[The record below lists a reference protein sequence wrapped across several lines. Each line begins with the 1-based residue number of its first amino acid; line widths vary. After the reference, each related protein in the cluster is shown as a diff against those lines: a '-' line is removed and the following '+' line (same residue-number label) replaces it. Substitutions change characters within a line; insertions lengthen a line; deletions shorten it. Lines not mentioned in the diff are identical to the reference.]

1 MKRTLLRLFA
11 VAAIASF
18 SSSMGAWEM
27 KQGPMMTKWA
37 NEIDPQN
44 VMPEYPRPQMVR
56 GDWMNLN
63 GVWDLRKGSPN
74 ENYSSSFGYNQ
85 EILVPFPLE
94 SALSGVME
102 KSDEQCYWYR
112 RTFEVPA
119 NMAGKNILLH
129 FGAVDW
135 EAKVFVN
142 GKEVGSH
149 TGGYTPFYFDITD
162 ALKAS
167 GPQEIAVYIYDN
179 TGSQGQPTGKQS
191 KNPEICWYTAV
202 SGIWQTVWIEAVDP
216 TFISSL
222 EMEPNLDNKRLY
234 LVVNSDNAGT
244 DVKYDATVKDKDGNV
259 VGSVKDAT
267 PGANVTIDFT
277 DEVKPWSPDTPYL
290 YDLDIELKK
299 GGKVVDKVESYCAMR
314 KIEVK
319 KDANNLP
326 RIYLN
331 NEQIFQMG
339 PLDQGWWPDGLYTAP
354 CDEALLYDVKV
365 MKDLGFNMVRKHI
378 KTEPARWYYY
388 CDREGL
394 LVWQDMPSPN
404 MVAGHE
410 SFAKS
415 NFEKEAEEIVKYL
428 KNFPSI
434 VHWIVFNEGWGQF
447 DTMYMTGKVIGW
459 VNRLT
464 PSRFGK
470 ASLVCCASGWTDY
483 EIGDIV
489 DTHSYPSPSCASNA
503 NRAAVCGEYGGITL
517 KVPGHIWPGGD
528 FQYTTVEA
536 PEDFTA
542 YFGNLCKEIQNYYLD
557 GLNAAVYTQI
567 SDVEI
572 EKNGLMT
579 YDRKVLK
586 PSSPYSE
593 LKDCIVECINL
604 PQTDLKVKTILS
616 TAKDH
621 KYTWRYTFDNVP
633 RHWFEKGFNDSEW
646 KSGLAAFGSMN
657 APNDKLIGTKWNTN
671 SIHMRRWFYLGD
683 LSQEVI
689 DNLKFKVFHD
699 DDIVIYLNGVPAA
712 NKGGYGMSYTNVDI
726 SQDALAT
733 LKPNSWNLLAVEGR
747 QGSGEQIM
755 DVGLSVIVAEDFD
768 YTENFDDLQN
778 PEYVDFQEPASV
790 TSPKFQKLTQDFKHT
805 EDRNNVAWADFFN
818 DGKLEVVYTGN
829 DPHATSFN
837 KPMSVIY
844 SYAGNDNF
852 TEKSNILNNCFYAC
866 PVAFDY
872 DNDGNM
878 DLLVAGLKTLNY
890 DNGVDDMAAFLYHNN
905 GNGVFEEVNSATRD
919 GNNMGIYPLYNDMGG
934 GRGKHWISVGD
945 YDNDGYQDIVMT
957 GRDDYEV
964 TEEDGKT
971 YTYNNRRV
979 VYLYHN
985 EQGRGFKRVDNPLDG
1000 VSPFAALA
1008 AGSVYFADMDNDGFL
1023 DIVASG
1029 YGVGEGNLHVYW
1041 NNGDGTFSEE
1051 AQKLSGSYNSSCA
1064 VGDFNNDGFQ
1074 DILVTG
1080 YAKPG
1085 GSFGKSFFI
1094 YRNNGDHT
1102 FTIFQQEFCGFEG
1115 VDGALPALG
1124 DINNDGLIDILTG
1137 GHSDTNG
1144 HEITS
1149 WAYINQGD
1157 FSFVPTMTYFTDIK
1171 GTNSF
1176 ARISH
1181 GNNHLIDYN
1190 GDGFLDAWLMGWT
1203 AGGCGKGSDCA
1214 TVLYKNTSA
1223 VEANVAP
1230 EAPSNISAQYD
1241 KSKQTVTLSW
1251 TAPKDDTTPAEALR
1265 YNVFWTKK
1273 DSGKVASVLPV
1284 NVSTG
1289 FIKTDELTAALTS
1302 TSITISIPWEDAEY
1316 EWGVQAIDN
1325 GKAAGKFATGSFNPT
1340 QAASVKSVADTE
1352 NKIRV
1357 VGNTIHYT
1365 LSPSFS
1371 SITICKDSGVSVY
1384 TARDRRKDIV
1394 SGLTQGVY
1402 IARISGSKA
1411 IETYKLV
1418 VK

>member
-1 MKRTLLRLFA
+1 MKRNLLRFL
-11 VAAIASF
+11 AIAAFATLSV
-18 SSSMGAWEM
+18 SSLQAWEM
-27 KQGPMMTKWA
+27 KQGPMMTSWA
-37 NEIDPQN
+37 KNIDPAN

-56 GDWMNLN
+56 GNWMNLN
-63 GVWDLRKGSPN
+63 GVWDLRKASRN
-74 ENYSSSFGYNQ
+74 ENYSSAFNYNQ

-112 RTFEVPA
+112 RTFRVPD
-119 NMAGKNILLH
+119 NMKGKNILLH
-129 FGAVDW
+129 FGGVDW

-149 TGGYTPFYFDITD
+149 TGGYAPFYFDITE
-162 ALKAS
+162 ALNPS
-167 GPQEIAVYIYDN
+167 DDQEIAVYIYDN
-179 TGSQGQPTGKQS
+179 TGAEGQPTGKQS

-202 SGIWQTVWIEAVDP
+202 SGIWQTVWIESVEP
-216 TFISSL
+216 SYISGL

-234 LVVNSDNAGT
+234 IVVNAEGDKDAKFN
-244 DVKYDATVKDKDGNV
+244 ATVKDKQGNV
-259 VGSVKDAT
+259 VGQLSNAT
-267 PGANVTIDFT
+267 PGATSIIDFT
-277 DEVKPWSPDTPYL
+277 GDVKAWSPDSPYL
-290 YDLDIELKK
+290 YDLDIELVK
-299 GGKVVDKVESYCAMR
+299 GNDVLDKVQSYCAMR

-319 KDANNLP
+319 KDANNIP

-331 NEQIFQMG
+331 GEQIFQMG
-339 PLDQGWWPDGLYTAP
+339 PLDQGWWPDGLYAAP

-404 MVAGHE
+404 IVAGHE

-434 VHWIVFNEGWGQF
+434 VHWVVFNEGWGQF

-459 VNRLT
+459 VNRLIPT
-464 PSRFGK
+464 RFGK

-489 DTHSYPSPSCASNA
+489 DSHSYPSPSCPSNA

-542 YFGNLCKEIQNYYLD
+542 YFGNLTKEIQNLYLD

-572 EKNGLMT
+572 EKNGIMT
-579 YDRKVLK
+579 YDRKVMK
-586 PSSPYSE
+586 PANPYTE
-593 LKDCIVECINL
+593 LRDCIIECINL

-621 KYTWRYTFDNVP
+621 KYNWRYTFNEVP
-633 RHWFEKGFNDSEW
+633 RHWFEKGFNDSQW
-646 KSGLAAFGSMN
+646 NSGPAAFGSMN

-671 SIHMRRWFYLGD
+671 TIHMRRWFYLGD
-683 LSQEVI
+683 LSQDVI

-699 DDIVIYLNGVPAA
+699 DDIQIYLNGVPAA
-712 NKGGYGMSYTNVDI
+712 SKGGYGMSYTNVDI
-726 SQDALAT
+726 SQDALNT
-733 LKPNSWNLLAVEGR
+733 LKPNSWNLIAVEGH

-768 YTENFDDLQN
+768 YSENFDDLTN
-778 PEYVDFQEPASV
+778 PEYVEFEEPADV
-790 TSPKFQKLTQDFKHT
+790 TSPKFQKLAQEFRHTQ
-805 EDRNNVAWADFFN
+805 DRNNVAWGDFYN
-818 DGKLEVVYTGN
+818 DGKLEVVYTGY
-829 DPHATSFN
+829 DSHSTSFN
-837 KPMSVIY
+837 KAMSVIY
-844 SYAGNDNF
+844 ANSGNDTF
-852 TEKSNILNNCFYAC
+852 QEKTSILDNCFYAC
-866 PVAFDY
+866 PVAIDY
-872 DNDGNM
+872 DNDGLL
-878 DLLVAGLKTLNY
+878 DLFVAGLKTLNY
-890 DNGVDDMAAFLYHNN
+890 DNGVDDMAAFLYHNK

-919 GNNMGIYPLYNDMGG
+919 GNNMGLYPLYNDMGG
-934 GRGKHWISVGD
+934 GRGRHWISVGD
-945 YDNDGYQDIVMT
+945 YDNDGFQDIVMT
-957 GRDDYEV
+957 GRDDYEF
-964 TEEDGKT
+964 TDEEGDT
-971 YTYNNRRV
+971 YVYNNRRA

-985 EQGRGFKRVDNPLDG
+985 EQGERFKRVENPLNG
-1000 VSPFAALA
+1000 NSPFAALA
-1008 AGSVYFADMDNDGFL
+1008 AGSVYFADMDNDGLL
-1023 DIVASG
+1023 DVVASG
-1029 YGVGEGNLHVYW
+1029 YGVDEGNLHVYW
-1041 NNGDGTFSEE
+1041 NNGDGTFSEDR
-1051 AQKLSGSYNSSCA
+1051 QKLSGSYNSSCA

-1102 FTIFQQEFCGFEG
+1102 FTLFSQDFCGFEG

-1124 DINNDGLIDILTG
+1124 DINNDGLLDILVG
-1137 GHSDTNG
+1137 GHSDTNN

-1157 FSFVPTMTYFTDIK
+1157 FQFKPTMTYFTDIK

-1203 AGGCGKGSDCA
+1203 SAGCGKGSDCA
-1214 TVLYKNTSA
+1214 TVLYKNNSA
-1223 VEANVAP
+1223 VSANMAP
-1230 EAPSNISAQYD
+1230 EAPGNISAQYD
-1241 KSKQTVTLSW
+1241 KATQSVTLSW
-1251 TAPKDDTTPAEALR
+1251 TAPKDDTTPSEALR
-1265 YNVFWTKK
+1265 YNVFW
-1273 DSGKVASVLPV
+1273 GKEGSDKISFMLPADR
-1284 NVSTG
+1284 NTG
-1289 FIKTDELTAALTS
+1289 FIKTDELTAAITS
-1302 TSITISIPWEDAEY
+1302 TSITIPVAMDDTNY
-1316 EWGVQAIDN
+1316 VWGVQAIDN
-1325 GKAAGKFATGSFNPT
+1325 GKAASNFATDTFNPNISS
-1340 QAASVKSVADTE
+1340 SVNTVADSE
-1352 NKIRV
+1352 
-1357 VGNTIHYT
+1357 NTIKVNGNAILYS
-1365 LSPSFS
+1365 LSPSFD
-1371 SITICKDSGVSVY
+1371 SISICKENGLMVY
-1384 TARDRRKDIV
+1384 SAKDTKKGET
-1394 SGLTQGVY
+1394 SGLTEGVY
-1402 IARISGSKA
+1402 IVKVSGDKSS
-1411 IETYKLV
+1411 ETHKLI